1 MKEVRAFLLSPVIA
15 AISGAFVSW
24 ASGGFPRPIPV
35 AIFYLLQ
42 LYAAQLIF
50 GVAIR
55 ACLFRSGR
63 TSALNLALGGTFM
76 TGIPSLVYLAW
87 AVSEHPGSAPRAAVV
102 LVLWSLLGTLTGLSY
117 WWLARPSSKPR
128 ITV

>member
-15 AISGAFVSW
+15 AISGATVSW

-42 LYAAQLIF
+42 LYAAQLVF

-55 ACLFRSGR
+55 AYLFRTGR
-63 TSALNLALGGTFM
+63 TSALNLGLGGTAM

-87 AVSEHPGSAPRAAVV
+87 AVSKHPGSAPSAAVV
-102 LVLWSLLGTLTGLSY
+102 LALWSLLGTLTGLSY
-117 WWLARPSSKPR
+117 WWLARPSPKAR